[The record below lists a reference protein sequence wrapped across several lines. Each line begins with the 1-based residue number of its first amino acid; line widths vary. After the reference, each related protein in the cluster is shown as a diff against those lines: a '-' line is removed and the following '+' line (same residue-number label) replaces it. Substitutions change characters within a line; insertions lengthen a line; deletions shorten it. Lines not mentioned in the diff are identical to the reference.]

1 MKLSL
6 KHSSIAMAACASLYA
21 LSILIWQIPAVHSW
35 TIWQSHIGYLPH
47 VAVLIG
53 MIIFGIGLYQQR
65 EQLPRLT
72 KSLRWQAIGIT
83 IITACML
90 IYNCL
95 LDGSVRINGM
105 AYCYWESWPHIVV
118 LLWVAAWL
126 LQFGL
131 AKRENTYAN
140 PVLGV
145 VGIIVSLG
153 AALLL
158 TFMLVSYVHV
168 LVTGHVAGFQTTTWL
183 SWLRPISLIVIA
195 VTMLLGDSSVIKTK
209 EQTDSKIQEIRSYSR
224 ANQVIA
230 KVSVGVI
237 AFLSVIAIFSGIFG
251 WFENT
256 YWEDCYF
263 ITALGSIHMLWIS
276 SVIAMLL
283 EKDLA
288 RWYRTINI
296 LAPLIINGAIVLA
309 LLLEVYIP
317 REVIYQLSRTLTE
330 DIPEMGFILSI
341 IFVFAVWLINTVMVL
356 RSLRQKKVL
365 SPESMVTEEPTCE

>member
-21 LSILIWQIPAVHSW
+21 LSILIFEIPRIASW
-35 TIWQSHIGYLPH
+35 TIGKIDIYYLPH

-53 MIIFGIGLYQQR
+53 MIIFGIGLYQHQ
-65 EQLPRLT
+65 EQIPRLN
-72 KSLRWQAIGIT
+72 KSLRWQAIGIMIMT
-83 IITACML
+83 LCAVLYHCFT
-90 IYNCL
+90 N
-95 LDGSVRINGM
+95 GFVRIYGM
-105 AYCYWESWPHIVV
+105 AYCYWNPWFHFIIV
-118 LLWVAAWL
+118 LWVVAWL
-126 LQFGL
+126 LQFIL
-131 AKRENTYAN
+131 TRHKNTYSN
-140 PVLGV
+140 PALGV
-145 VGIIVSLG
+145 VGIIMAVA

-158 TFMLVSYVHV
+158 TFMFVSYVHV
-168 LVTGHVAGFQTTTWL
+168 LMMGHVAGFQTTAWL
-183 SWLRPISLIVIA
+183 SWLRPIALMA
-195 VTMLLGDSSVIKTK
+195 VGGSMLFGDCSVIKAKGQSDKGCT
-209 EQTDSKIQEIRSYSR
+209 EVHSYSR

-237 AFLSVIAIFSGIFG
+237 VVLSVLAIFSGIFG

-276 SVIAMLL
+276 SVIAMLI

-288 RWYRTINI
+288 GWHRTLNI
-296 LAPLIINGAIVLA
+296 LAPILINGAIVLA

-330 DIPEMGFILSI
+330 VVPTIGLILTI
-341 IFVFAVWLINTVMVL
+341 AFVIAVWFINTIIVL
-356 RSLRQKKVL
+356 RTIARTKEKK
-365 SPESMVTEEPTCE
+365 

>member
-1 MKLSL
+1 MKLSI
-6 KHSSIAMAACASLYA
+6 KHSSLAMAACASLYA
-21 LSILIWQIPAVHSW
+21 LSILIFEIPRIASW
-35 TIWQSHIGYLPH
+35 TIGKIDIYYLPH

-53 MIIFGIGLYQQR
+53 MIIFGIGLYQRQ
-65 EQLPRLT
+65 EQIPRLT
-72 KSLRWQAIGIT
+72 KSLRRQAIGIVT
-83 IITACML
+83 MTLCAVL
-90 IYNCL
+90 YNSFGNGIVQIC
-95 LDGSVRINGM
+95 GM
-105 AYCYWESWPHIVV
+105 AYCYWNPWFHFIII
-118 LLWVAAWL
+118 LWVAAWL

-145 VGIIVSLG
+145 VGIIVAAA

-168 LVTGHVAGFQTTTWL
+168 LVTGHVVGFQTTTWL
-183 SWLRPISLIVIA
+183 SWLRPIALIVLGG
-195 VTMLLGDSSVIKTK
+195 TMLLGDSSVIKEK
-209 EQTDSKIQEIRSYSR
+209 EQTDNKIQELRAYSR

-237 AFLSVIAIFSGIFG
+237 AVLSVLAIFSGIFG

-276 SVIAMLL
+276 SVIAMLI
-283 EKDLA
+283 EKELA
-288 RWYRTINI
+288 RWHRTINI

-341 IFVFAVWLINTVMVL
+341 IFVIAVWIINTIVVL
-356 RSLRQKKVL
+356 RTIARTKEKK
-365 SPESMVTEEPTCE
+365 

>member
-6 KHSSIAMAACASLYA
+6 NHSSIAMAACTSLYA
-21 LSILIWQIPAVHSW
+21 LSILIRQIPAVHSW
-35 TIWQSHIGYLPH
+35 AIWRSHIGYLPH

-65 EQLPRLT
+65 EQLPRLN
-72 KSLRWQAIGIT
+72 KSLRRQAIGIT
-83 IITACML
+83 IITACVL

-95 LDGSVRINGM
+95 FDGSVFINGM
-105 AYCYWESWPHIVV
+105 AYCYWESWSHIVI

-126 LQFGL
+126 LQFGTV
-131 AKRENTYAN
+131 KHENTYAS

-145 VGIIVSLG
+145 AGIIVALA

-183 SWLRPISLIVIA
+183 SWLRPIALIVLGG
-195 VTMLLGDSSVIKTK
+195 TMLLGDSSVIKEK
-209 EQTDSKIQEIRSYSR
+209 GQADNGIQEARSYSK

-230 KVSVGVI
+230 KVSASVLILFTILGI
-237 AFLSVIAIFSGIFG
+237 LSAIFH
-251 WFENT
+251 WFENR
-256 YWEDCYF
+256 YWGECYF
-263 ITALGSIHMLWIS
+263 ITTLGFIHMLWIS

-288 RWYRTINI
+288 HWHRTINI
-296 LAPLIINGAIVLA
+296 LAPLIINGGIVLV
-309 LLLEVYIP
+309 LLLEAYIP
-317 REVIYQLSRTLTE
+317 IDVIYQLSRTLTE
-330 DIPEMGFILSI
+330 DIPEIGIMLSI
-341 IFVFAVWLINTVMVL
+341 VFVIAVWIINTIVVL
-356 RSLRQKKVL
+356 RTTLRTKKKSRL
-365 SPESMVTEEPTCE
+365 STL

>member
-21 LSILIWQIPAVHSW
+21 LSILIWQIPAVHDW

-53 MIIFGIGLYQQR
+53 MIIFGIGLYLHQ
-65 EQLPRLT
+65 EQIPRLT

-95 LDGSVRINGM
+95 FDGSVFINGM
-105 AYCYWESWPHIVV
+105 AYCYWESWPHIVI

-145 VGIIVSLG
+145 VGIIVSL
-153 AALLL
+153 AATLLL

-183 SWLRPISLIVIA
+183 SWLRPIALISLGG
-195 VTMLLGDSSVIKTK
+195 TMLLGDSNIIKEK
-209 EQTDSKIQEIRSYSR
+209 EQTDNKIQELRAYSR

-237 AFLSVIAIFSGIFG
+237 AVLSVLAIFSGIFG

-256 YWEDCYF
+256 YWEECYF
-263 ITALGSIHMLWIS
+263 ITVLGSIHMLWIS

-283 EKDLA
+283 EKELA
-288 RWYRTINI
+288 GWHRTLNI
-296 LAPLIINGAIVLA
+296 LAPIIINVVLVLWA
-309 LLLEVYIP
+309 LLAVYIP
-317 REVIYQLSRTLTE
+317 SDLVYRLRRTITD
-330 DIPEMGFILSI
+330 DIPIIGVILSL
-341 IFVFAVWLINTVMVL
+341 IFVIIVWIINTVVVL
-356 RSLRQKKVL
+356 RTIKNKK
-365 SPESMVTEEPTCE
+365 ESSQ

>member
-21 LSILIWQIPAVHSW
+21 LSILIRQIPAVHSW
-35 TIWQSHIGYLPH
+35 AIWRSHIGYLPH

-53 MIIFGIGLYQQR
+53 MVIFGIGLYQQR
-65 EQLPRLT
+65 EQLPRLN
-72 KSLRWQAIGIT
+72 KSLRWQAIGIVT
-83 IITACML
+83 MTLCAVL
-90 IYNCL
+90 YNSFGNGIVQIC
-95 LDGSVRINGM
+95 GM
-105 AYCYWESWPHIVV
+105 AYCYWNPWLHFII

-126 LQFGL
+126 LQFGTV
-131 AKRENTYAN
+131 KHENTYVS

-145 VGIIVSLG
+145 AGIIVSLA

-183 SWLRPISLIVIA
+183 SWLRPIALISLGG
-195 VTMLLGDSSVIKTK
+195 TMLLGDYNIIKEK
-209 EQTDSKIQEIRSYSR
+209 EQTDNTIQELRAYSR

-237 AFLSVIAIFSGIFG
+237 AVLSVLAIFSGIFG

-288 RWYRTINI
+288 GWHRTLNI
-296 LAPLIINGAIVLA
+296 LAPILINGAIVLA

-330 DIPEMGFILSI
+330 VMPTIGLILTI
-341 IFVFAVWLINTVMVL
+341 AFVVAVWFINTIIVL
-356 RSLRQKKVL
+356 RTIARTKEKK
-365 SPESMVTEEPTCE
+365 

>member
-21 LSILIWQIPAVHSW
+21 LSILIWQIPAVHDW

-47 VAVLIG
+47 VAVLVG
-53 MIIFGIGLYQQR
+53 MIILGIGLYLHQ
-65 EQLPRLT
+65 EQIPRLT

-95 LDGSVRINGM
+95 FDGSVFINGM
-105 AYCYWESWPHIVV
+105 AYCYWESWSHIVI

-145 VGIIVSLG
+145 VGIIVSL
-153 AALLL
+153 AATLLL

-168 LVTGHVAGFQTTTWL
+168 LITGHVAGFQTTTWL
-183 SWLRPISLIVIA
+183 SWLRPIALISLGGS
-195 VTMLLGDSSVIKTK
+195 MLLGDYNIIKEK
-209 EQTDSKIQEIRSYSR
+209 WQTDNGIQEARSYSK

-230 KVSVGVI
+230 KVSASVLILFTILGI
-237 AFLSVIAIFSGIFG
+237 LSAIFH
-251 WFENT
+251 WFENR
-256 YWEDCYF
+256 YWREYYF
-263 ITALGSIHMLWIS
+263 ITTLGFIHMLWIS

-288 RWYRTINI
+288 RWHRTLNI
-296 LAPLIINGAIVLA
+296 LAPILINGAIVLA

-341 IFVFAVWLINTVMVL
+341 IFVIAVWFINTIIVL
-356 RSLRQKKVL
+356 RTIVRTKEKK
-365 SPESMVTEEPTCE
+365 

>member
-53 MIIFGIGLYQQR
+53 MIIFGIGLYLHQ
-65 EQLPRLT
+65 EQIPRLT

-83 IITACML
+83 IITACIL

-95 LDGSVRINGM
+95 FNGSVFINGM
-105 AYCYWESWPHIVV
+105 AYCYWESWSHIVI

-131 AKRENTYAN
+131 AKCENTYAN

-145 VGIIVSLG
+145 VGIIVAAA

-168 LVTGHVAGFQTTTWL
+168 LITGHVAGFQTTTWL
-183 SWLRPISLIVIA
+183 SWLRPIALITVGGS
-195 VTMLLGDSSVIKTK
+195 MLLGDYNIIKEK
-209 EQTDSKIQEIRSYSR
+209 GQTDNGIQEARSYSK

-230 KVSVGVI
+230 KVSASVLILFTILGI
-237 AFLSVIAIFSGIFG
+237 LSAIFY
-251 WFENT
+251 WFENR
-256 YWEDCYF
+256 YWGECYIVTTF
-263 ITALGSIHMLWIS
+263 GFIHMLWIS

-288 RWYRTINI
+288 RWHRTINI
-296 LAPLIINGAIVLA
+296 LAPLIINGGIVLV
-309 LLLEVYIP
+309 LLLEAYIP
-317 REVIYQLSRTLTE
+317 IDVIYQLSRTLTE
-330 DIPEMGFILSI
+330 DIPMMGLILSI
-341 IFVFAVWLINTVMVL
+341 IFVIAVWLINTIVVL
-356 RSLRQKKVL
+356 RTIIKSKKESSL
-365 SPESMVTEEPTCE
+365 

>member
-1 MKLSL
+1 MKLSI

-21 LSILIWQIPAVHSW
+21 LSILIRQIPAVQGW

-53 MIIFGIGLYQQR
+53 MIIFGIGLYLHQDQI
-65 EQLPRLT
+65 PRLT

-95 LDGSVRINGM
+95 FDGSVFINGM
-105 AYCYWESWPHIVV
+105 AYCYWESWSHIVI

-145 VGIIVSLG
+145 VGIIVSL
-153 AALLL
+153 AATLLL

-183 SWLRPISLIVIA
+183 SWLRPIALISLGG
-195 VTMLLGDSSVIKTK
+195 TMLLGDYNIIKEK
-209 EQTDSKIQEIRSYSR
+209 GLTDNKMQELRAYSR
-224 ANQVIA
+224 ANQIIA
-230 KVSVGVI
+230 KVSVGAVLCFI
-237 AFLSVIAIFSGIFG
+237 IIGILVGIF
-251 WFENT
+251 
-256 YWEDCYF
+256 YWYSDYAF
-263 ITALGSIHMLWIS
+263 VTIYAITVFAFVHMLWIC

-283 EKDLA
+283 EKELP
-288 RWYRTINI
+288 RWHRTINI

-309 LLLEVYIP
+309 LLLEAYIP

-330 DIPEMGFILSI
+330 DIPMMGLMLSI
-341 IFVFAVWLINTVMVL
+341 IFVIAVWIINTIIVL
-356 RSLRQKKVL
+356 RTIARTKEKK
-365 SPESMVTEEPTCE
+365 

>member
-6 KHSSIAMAACASLYA
+6 KFSSLTMAACASFYA
-21 LSILIWQIPAVHSW
+21 LSILIRQIPAVHSW
-35 TIWQSHIGYLPH
+35 AIWRSHIGYLPH

-53 MIIFGIGLYQQR
+53 MIIFGIGLYLHQ
-65 EQLPRLT
+65 EQIPRLN
-72 KSLRWQAIGIT
+72 KSLRWQAISIT

-95 LDGSVRINGM
+95 FDGSVRINGM
-105 AYCYWESWPHIVV
+105 AYCYWESWSHIVI

-131 AKRENTYAN
+131 AKRENTYAS

-145 VGIIVSLG
+145 AGIIASIA

-183 SWLRPISLIVIA
+183 SWLRPIALITLGG
-195 VTMLLGDSSVIKTK
+195 TMFLGDSVITKTK
-209 EQTDSKIQEIRSYSR
+209 GGTDNDSAELRSYSR
-224 ANQVIA
+224 ANQTIA
-230 KVSVGVI
+230 KVSVGTLLCFI
-237 AFLSVIAIFSGIFG
+237 ILGIIGGICNWFNNNDFMGIYTITTFAFV
-251 WFENT
+251 
-256 YWEDCYF
+256 
-263 ITALGSIHMLWIS
+263 HMLWIS
-276 SVIAMLL
+276 SVIAMLI
-283 EKDLA
+283 EKELA
-288 RWYRTINI
+288 RWHRTLNI

-341 IFVFAVWLINTVMVL
+341 IFVIAVWIINTIVVL
-356 RSLRQKKVL
+356 RTIARTKEKK
-365 SPESMVTEEPTCE
+365 

>member
-1 MKLSL
+1 MKLSI
-6 KHSSIAMAACASLYA
+6 KHSSLAMAACASLYA

-72 KSLRWQAIGIT
+72 KSLRWQAIGIVT
-83 IITACML
+83 MTLCAVL
-90 IYNCL
+90 YNSFGNGIVQIC
-95 LDGSVRINGM
+95 GM
-105 AYCYWESWPHIVV
+105 AYCYWNPWLHFII

-131 AKRENTYAN
+131 AKRENTYEN

-145 VGIIVSLG
+145 VGIIVAAA
-153 AALLL
+153 AALVL

-168 LVTGHVAGFQTTTWL
+168 LMTGHVAGFQTTTWL
-183 SWLRPISLIVIA
+183 SWLRPIALISLGG
-195 VTMLLGDSSVIKTK
+195 TMLLGDYNIIKEK
-209 EQTDSKIQEIRSYSR
+209 EQTDNKIQELRAYSR
-224 ANQVIA
+224 TNQVIA

-237 AFLSVIAIFSGIFG
+237 AVLSVLAIFSGIFG

-263 ITALGSIHMLWIS
+263 ITVLGSIHMLWIS

-283 EKDLA
+283 EKDLTG
-288 RWYRTINI
+288 WHRTLNI
-296 LAPLIINGAIVLA
+296 LAPILINGAIVLA

-341 IFVFAVWLINTVMVL
+341 IFVIAVWIINTIVVL
-356 RSLRQKKVL
+356 RTIARTKKKK
-365 SPESMVTEEPTCE
+365 

>member
-6 KHSSIAMAACASLYA
+6 KHFSIAMAACASLYA
-21 LSILIWQIPAVHSW
+21 LSILIRQIPAVHSW
-35 TIWQSHIGYLPH
+35 AIWRSHIGYLPH

-65 EQLPRLT
+65 EQIPRLT
-72 KSLRWQAIGIT
+72 KSLRWQAISIVTMVVGAVLYTCFTDGI
-83 IITACML
+83 
-90 IYNCL
+90 
-95 LDGSVRINGM
+95 VRISGI
-105 AYCYWESWPHIVV
+105 AYCYWYSWPHILI
-118 LLWVAAWL
+118 LLCVAAWL
-126 LQFGL
+126 LQLGWT
-131 AKRENTYAN
+131 KHEHTYSSPA
-140 PVLGV
+140 LGI
-145 VGIIVSLG
+145 VGIVVSLA

-158 TFMLVSYVHV
+158 IFMVVSYVRV
-168 LVTGHVAGFQTTTWL
+168 LTTGHVAGFHTTAWL
-183 SWLRPISLIVIA
+183 SWLRPIALIA
-195 VTMLLGDSSVIKTK
+195 LGVTMLLGDSNIKEK
-209 EQTDSKIQEIRSYSR
+209 EQTDNGIQELRAYSR

-237 AFLSVIAIFSGIFG
+237 AVLSVLAIFSGIFG

-288 RWYRTINI
+288 RWHRTINI

-309 LLLEVYIP
+309 LLLELYIP

-341 IFVFAVWLINTVMVL
+341 IFVFAVWIINSIVVL
-356 RSLRQKKVL
+356 RTIARTKEKK
-365 SPESMVTEEPTCE
+365 

>member
-6 KHSSIAMAACASLYA
+6 KFSSLTMAACASFYA
-21 LSILIWQIPAVHSW
+21 LSILIWQIPAVHGW

-53 MIIFGIGLYQQR
+53 MIIFGIGLYLHQ
-65 EQLPRLT
+65 EQIPRLT

-126 LQFGL
+126 LQLGL
-131 AKRENTYAN
+131 TKHENTYAS

-145 VGIIVSLG
+145 VGIIVSL
-153 AALLL
+153 AATLLL

-183 SWLRPISLIVIA
+183 SWLRPIALISLGG
-195 VTMLLGDSSVIKTK
+195 TMLLGDSSIIKEK
-209 EQTDSKIQEIRSYSR
+209 EQTDNKIQELRAYSR
-224 ANQVIA
+224 ANQLIA

-237 AFLSVIAIFSGIFG
+237 AVLSVLAIFSGIFG

-256 YWEDCYF
+256 YWEECYF
-263 ITALGSIHMLWIS
+263 ITVLGSIHMLWIS

-288 RWYRTINI
+288 GWHRTLNI
-296 LAPLIINGAIVLA
+296 LAPILINGAIVLA
-309 LLLEVYIP
+309 LLLEMYIP

-330 DIPEMGFILSI
+330 VVPTIGLILTI
-341 IFVFAVWLINTVMVL
+341 AFVIAVWFINTIIVL
-356 RSLRQKKVL
+356 RTIARTKEKK
-365 SPESMVTEEPTCE
+365 

>member
-1 MKLSL
+1 MKQSL
-6 KHSSIAMAACASLYA
+6 KHFSIAMAACASLYA
-21 LSILIWQIPAVHSW
+21 LSILIRQIPAVHSW
-35 TIWQSHIGYLPH
+35 AIWRSHIGYLPH

-53 MIIFGIGLYQQR
+53 MIILGIGLYLHQ
-65 EQLPRLT
+65 EQIPRLN
-72 KSLRWQAIGIT
+72 KSLRWQAISIVTMVLGAVLYNSFGNGIVQ
-83 IITACML
+83 IC
-90 IYNCL
+90 
-95 LDGSVRINGM
+95 GM
-105 AYCYWESWPHIVV
+105 AYCYWNPWLHFII

-131 AKRENTYAN
+131 AKRENTYAS

-145 VGIIVSLG
+145 AGIIVSLA

-158 TFMLVSYVHV
+158 IFMVVSYVHV
-168 LVTGHVAGFQTTTWL
+168 LVIGHVAGFQTTTWL
-183 SWLRPISLIVIA
+183 SWLRPIALIA
-195 VTMLLGDSSVIKTK
+195 LGVTMLLGDSNIKEK
-209 EQTDSKIQEIRSYSR
+209 EQTDNKIQELPAYSR

-237 AFLSVIAIFSGIFG
+237 AVLSVLAIFSGIFG

-256 YWEDCYF
+256 YWENYYF

-288 RWYRTINI
+288 RWHRTLNI
-296 LAPLIINGAIVLA
+296 LAPILINGAIVLA

-330 DIPEMGFILSI
+330 DIPMMGIMLSI
-341 IFVFAVWLINTVMVL
+341 IFVIAVWIINSIVVL
-356 RSLRQKKVL
+356 RTIARTKEKK
-365 SPESMVTEEPTCE
+365 

>member
-21 LSILIWQIPAVHSW
+21 LSILIRQIPAVHSW
-35 TIWQSHIGYLPH
+35 AIWRSHIGYLPH

-53 MIIFGIGLYQQR
+53 MIIFGIGLYLHQ
-65 EQLPRLT
+65 EQIPRLN

-95 LDGSVRINGM
+95 FDGSVFINGM
-105 AYCYWESWPHIVV
+105 AYCYWESWSHIVI

-145 VGIIVSLG
+145 VGIIVSL
-153 AALLL
+153 AATLLL

-183 SWLRPISLIVIA
+183 SWLRPIALIA
-195 VTMLLGDSSVIKTK
+195 LGGSMLLGDYNIIKEK
-209 EQTDSKIQEIRSYSR
+209 GQTDNGIQEARSYSK

-230 KVSVGVI
+230 KVSASVLILFTILGI
-237 AFLSVIAIFSGIFG
+237 LSAIFH
-251 WFENT
+251 WFENR
-256 YWEDCYF
+256 YWRECYF
-263 ITALGSIHMLWIS
+263 ITTLGFIHMLWIC

-288 RWYRTINI
+288 GWHRTLNI
-296 LAPLIINGAIVLA
+296 LAPILINGAIVLA

-341 IFVFAVWLINTVMVL
+341 IFVIAVWFINTIIVL
-356 RSLRQKKVL
+356 RTIARTKEKK
-365 SPESMVTEEPTCE
+365 

>member
-6 KHSSIAMAACASLYA
+6 KFSSLTMAACASLYA
-21 LSILIWQIPAVHSW
+21 LSILIRQIPAVQGW
-35 TIWQSHIGYLPH
+35 TFWQSHIGYLPH

-53 MIIFGIGLYQQR
+53 MIIFGIGLHLHQ
-65 EQLPRLT
+65 EQLPRLN
-72 KSLRWQAIGIT
+72 KSLRWQAIGIVT
-83 IITACML
+83 MTLCAVL
-90 IYNCL
+90 YNSFGNGIVQIC
-95 LDGSVRINGM
+95 GM
-105 AYCYWESWPHIVV
+105 AYCYWNPWFHFIII
-118 LLWVAAWL
+118 LWVAAWL

-131 AKRENTYAN
+131 AKCENTYAN

-145 VGIIVSLG
+145 VGIIV
-153 AALLL
+153 AAATALLL
-158 TFMLVSYVHV
+158 TFMFVSYVHV

-183 SWLRPISLIVIA
+183 SWLRPIALISLGG
-195 VTMLLGDSSVIKTK
+195 TMLLGDSSIIKEK
-209 EQTDSKIQEIRSYSR
+209 EQTDNKIQELRAYSR

-237 AFLSVIAIFSGIFG
+237 AVLSVLAIFSGIFG

-288 RWYRTINI
+288 GWHRTLNI
-296 LAPLIINGAIVLA
+296 LAPILINGAIVLA

-341 IFVFAVWLINTVMVL
+341 IFVIAVWIINTIVVL
-356 RSLRQKKVL
+356 RTIARTKEKK
-365 SPESMVTEEPTCE
+365 

>member
-6 KHSSIAMAACASLYA
+6 KLSSLAMAACASLYA
-21 LSILIWQIPAVHSW
+21 LAILIWQIPAVQGW
-35 TIWQSHIGYLPH
+35 TIWRSHIGYLPH

-53 MIIFGIGLYQQR
+53 MIILGIGLYQQR
-65 EQLPRLT
+65 EQIPRLN
-72 KSLRWQAIGIT
+72 KSLRWQAIGIVT
-83 IITACML
+83 MTLCAVL
-90 IYNCL
+90 YNSFGNGIVQIC
-95 LDGSVRINGM
+95 GM
-105 AYCYWESWPHIVV
+105 AYCYWNPWFHFII

-126 LQFGL
+126 LQFGTV
-131 AKRENTYAN
+131 KHENTYAS

-145 VGIIVSLG
+145 TGIIASIA

-183 SWLRPISLIVIA
+183 SWLRPIALIVLGG
-195 VTMLLGDSSVIKTK
+195 TMLLGDSSVIKEK
-209 EQTDSKIQEIRSYSR
+209 EQTDHKIQELRAYSR

-237 AFLSVIAIFSGIFG
+237 AVLSVLAIFSGIFG

-288 RWYRTINI
+288 RWHRTINI

-341 IFVFAVWLINTVMVL
+341 IFVIAVWIINTIVVL
-356 RSLRQKKVL
+356 RTTLRTKKK
-365 SPESMVTEEPTCE
+365 E

>member
-1 MKLSL
+1 MKLSI
-6 KHSSIAMAACASLYA
+6 KHSSLAMAACASLYA

-72 KSLRWQAIGIT
+72 KSLRWQAIGIVT
-83 IITACML
+83 MTLCAVL
-90 IYNCL
+90 YNSFGNGIVQIC
-95 LDGSVRINGM
+95 GM
-105 AYCYWESWPHIVV
+105 AYCYWNPWLHFII

-131 AKRENTYAN
+131 AKRENTYEN

-145 VGIIVSLG
+145 VGIIVAAA
-153 AALLL
+153 AALVL

-168 LVTGHVAGFQTTTWL
+168 LMTGHVAGFQTTTWL
-183 SWLRPISLIVIA
+183 SWLRPIALISLGG
-195 VTMLLGDSSVIKTK
+195 TMLLGDYNIIKEK
-209 EQTDSKIQEIRSYSR
+209 EQTDNKIQELRAYSR
-224 ANQVIA
+224 TNQVIA

-237 AFLSVIAIFSGIFG
+237 AVLSVLAIFSGIFG

-263 ITALGSIHMLWIS
+263 ITVLGSIHMLWIS

-288 RWYRTINI
+288 RWHRTINI

-341 IFVFAVWLINTVMVL
+341 IFVIAVWIINTIVVL
-356 RSLRQKKVL
+356 RTIARTKEKK
-365 SPESMVTEEPTCE
+365 

>member
-6 KHSSIAMAACASLYA
+6 KFSSLTMAACASFYA
-21 LSILIWQIPAVHSW
+21 LSILIFEIPRIASW
-35 TIWQSHIGYLPH
+35 TIGKIDIYYLPH

-53 MIIFGIGLYQQR
+53 MIIFGIGFYQRQ
-65 EQLPRLT
+65 EQIPRLT

-95 LDGSVRINGM
+95 FDGSIRINGM
-105 AYCYWESWPHIVV
+105 AYCYWESWSHIVI

-145 VGIIVSLG
+145 VGIIVSL
-153 AALLL
+153 AATLLL
-158 TFMLVSYVHV
+158 IFMLVSYVHV

-183 SWLRPISLIVIA
+183 SWLRPIALIA
-195 VTMLLGDSSVIKTK
+195 LGGSMLLGDYNIIKEK
-209 EQTDSKIQEIRSYSR
+209 EETDNGCTEVHSYSR

-237 AFLSVIAIFSGIFG
+237 AILSVLAIFSGIFG

-288 RWYRTINI
+288 GWHRTLNI
-296 LAPLIINGAIVLA
+296 LAPILINGAIVLA

-330 DIPEMGFILSI
+330 VVPTIGLILTI
-341 IFVFAVWLINTVMVL
+341 AFVIAVWFINTIIVL
-356 RSLRQKKVL
+356 RTIARTKEKK
-365 SPESMVTEEPTCE
+365 

>member
-6 KHSSIAMAACASLYA
+6 KLSSLAMAACASLYA
-21 LSILIWQIPAVHSW
+21 LSILIWQIPAVQGW

-65 EQLPRLT
+65 EQIPRLN

-95 LDGSVRINGM
+95 FDGSVFINGM
-105 AYCYWESWPHIVV
+105 AYCYWESWSHIVV

-126 LQFGL
+126 MQFGL
-131 AKRENTYAN
+131 AKRENTYAS

-145 VGIIVSLG
+145 VGIIVAAA

-168 LVTGHVAGFQTTTWL
+168 LITGHVAGFQTTTWL
-183 SWLRPISLIVIA
+183 SWLRPIALIA
-195 VTMLLGDSSVIKTK
+195 LGGTMLLGDSSITKEK
-209 EQTDSKIQEIRSYSR
+209 EQTDNKIQELRAYSR

-230 KVSVGVI
+230 KVSVGAVLSFI
-237 AFLSVIAIFSGIFG
+237 ILGIIGGICNWFNNNDFTGCYTITTFAFV
-251 WFENT
+251 
-256 YWEDCYF
+256 
-263 ITALGSIHMLWIS
+263 HMLWIG

-283 EKDLA
+283 EKELA
-288 RWYRTINI
+288 RWHRMLNI
-296 LAPLIINGAIVLA
+296 LAPIVINVVVVLWA
-309 LLLEVYIP
+309 LFAVCLPSGLVD
-317 REVIYQLSRTLTE
+317 RLGRTMTD
-330 DIPEMGFILSI
+330 DIPVIGVILSL
-341 IFVFAVWLINTVMVL
+341 IFAITVWIINTVVVL
-356 RSLRQKKVL
+356 RSRTRSKQEQISNQSDKL
-365 SPESMVTEEPTCE
+365 

>member
-6 KHSSIAMAACASLYA
+6 KFSSLTMAACASFYA
-21 LSILIWQIPAVHSW
+21 LSILIFEIPRIASW
-35 TIWQSHIGYLPH
+35 TIGKIDIYYLPH

-53 MIIFGIGLYQQR
+53 MIIFGIGFYQRQ
-65 EQLPRLT
+65 EQIPRLT

-95 LDGSVRINGM
+95 FDGSIRINGM
-105 AYCYWESWPHIVV
+105 AYCYWESWSHIVI

-145 VGIIVSLG
+145 VGIIVSL
-153 AALLL
+153 AATLLL
-158 TFMLVSYVHV
+158 IFMLVSYVHV

-183 SWLRPISLIVIA
+183 SWLRPIALISLGG
-195 VTMLLGDSSVIKTK
+195 TMLLGDSNIIKEK
-209 EQTDSKIQEIRSYSR
+209 EQTDNKIQELRAYSR

-237 AFLSVIAIFSGIFG
+237 AVLSVLAIFSGIFG

-256 YWEDCYF
+256 YWEECYF
-263 ITALGSIHMLWIS
+263 ITVLGSIHMLWIS

-288 RWYRTINI
+288 GWHRTLNI
-296 LAPLIINGAIVLA
+296 LAPILINGAIVLA

-330 DIPEMGFILSI
+330 VVPTIGLILTI
-341 IFVFAVWLINTVMVL
+341 AFVIAVWFINTIIVL
-356 RSLRQKKVL
+356 RTIARTKEKK
-365 SPESMVTEEPTCE
+365 